1 MSVEIRGS
9 LRLPWQCHQPS
20 WVPPQECSHGKGA
33 LQRSWLELLSPRGK
47 NLERSSSNFKGDATN
62 TLILTALART
72 SKGIIYSSFIIIL
85 PIPVHPRRH
94 SLASSQKFRSPQ
106 SKPLAA
112 CTGNPK
118 ILRDKETEQSPSDA
132 DIVVN
137 LLGNF
142 FQNKNWCP
150 IFSFV
155 SVASMVNGAHFLNG
169 ASCRVPQPP
178 HDHRML
184 VENHPEPTNFGASNF
199 SWHSNPSSK
208 YLSRMIG
215 VSFRRTDKSKYL
227 GVSFTAEKLLWPHLR
242 DLSPSVALCN
252 LSGWLLWTPWLV
264 D

>member
-142 FQNKNWCP
+142 FQNKKLMSYFQLCFRCLHGQWSP
-150 IFSFV
+150 LLERGFLQ
-155 SVASMVNGAHFLNG
+155 GATTTTWPLDVG
-169 ASCRVPQPP
+169 RKPP
-178 HDHRML
+178 WTH
-184 VENHPEPTNFGASNF
+184 
-199 SWHSNPSSK
+199 K
-208 YLSRMIG
+208 
-215 VSFRRTDKSKYL
+215 FRGFEL
-227 GVSFTAEKLLWPHLR
+227 
-242 DLSPSVALCN
+242 
-252 LSGWLLWTPWLV
+252 
-264 D
+264 